1 MISNKS
7 LLIYGFGNPGRQ
19 DDGLG
24 IMLAEELRAWSAE
37 NQFAFVH
44 TDSNYQLNLEDA
56 ANIAGHDVVVF
67 ADASREDIPDFLME
81 PLKPS
86 GKVEFSMHAVS
97 PAFVI
102 HLCGHVFNAHPQAYL
117 LHIKGY
123 EWEFMAAMTEKAKSN
138 LGLAVEH
145 LKKFISGNF
154 VTFP

>member
-1 MISNKS
+1 M
-7 LLIYGFGNPGRQ
+7 LIYGFGNPGRQ

-24 IMLAEELRAWSAE
+24 IMLAEELRAWSSE
-37 NQFAFVH
+37 KQFGFVH

-56 ANIAGHDVVVF
+56 ANIAGHDVVIF
-67 ADASREDIPDFLME
+67 ADASRENIADFQME

-102 HLCGHVFNAHPQAYL
+102 HLCRQIFNTTPQAYL

-123 EWEFMAAMTEKAKSN
+123 EWEFMEAITEQAKLNLELAA
-138 LGLAVEH
+138 EH
-145 LKKFISGNF
+145 LKKFITGNF
-154 VTFP
+154 VTIL